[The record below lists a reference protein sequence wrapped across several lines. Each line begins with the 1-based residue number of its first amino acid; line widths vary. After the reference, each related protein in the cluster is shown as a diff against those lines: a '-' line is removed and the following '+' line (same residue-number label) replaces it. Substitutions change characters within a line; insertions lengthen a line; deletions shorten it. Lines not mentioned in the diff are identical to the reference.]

1 MKGGVRVSC
10 GLVRVGFLN
19 GEKTVKK
26 ERVLYLSRLVI
37 DGSRRLNGEAEIQGS
52 KNSALP
58 ILAATLLSGEE
69 SVLHNCPNLSD
80 VRGSINILRYLGCDV
95 EFSGNTL
102 FCKSKGLNKNTIP
115 NSLMR
120 EMRSSIIFLGA
131 LLART
136 GRAEMCFPGGCEIGP
151 RPIDLHLQALSELGV
166 EISDDHGVF
175 NCCVPDG
182 LKGAKIALS
191 FPSVGATE
199 NVMICAAMAEGTTV
213 ITNAAREPE
222 ICDLADYLNSCGANI
237 SGAGEGTIVIEGV
250 SSLSGTSHTII
261 PDRIAAA
268 TLLSGCAATGGKI
281 KLDGLIPS
289 HLGAVLS
296 VFEETGCDI
305 FVHGG
310 SITIDSPQRLKAPKI
325 IRTMPY
331 PGFPTDA
338 QAPIMAMTAKSK
350 GTTLFVENIFEN
362 RYLHVGG
369 LLRMGANIKVEGR
382 VAVSQGV
389 QCLHGAEVE
398 AMDLRGAAALVVAG
412 LGAEGRTTIDGLKY
426 LDRGY
431 EDIEVTLSKLGADI
445 KRV

>member
-1 MKGGVRVSC
+1 M
-10 GLVRVGFLN
+10 
-19 GEKTVKK
+19 
-26 ERVLYLSRLVI
+26 SRLVI
-37 DGSRRLNGEAEIQGS
+37 DGLKRLRGETEVQGS

-69 SVLHNCPNLSD
+69 SVLHNCPELSD
-80 VRGSINILRYLGCDV
+80 VTASVNILRYLGCNV

-102 FCKSKGLNKNTIP
+102 VCNSRGLNKNHIP

-136 GRAEMCFPGGCEIGP
+136 GKASLCFPGGCEIGP
-151 RPIDLHLQALSELGV
+151 RPIDIHLRALEEMGV
-166 EISDDHGVF
+166 IINDDYGVYR
-175 NCCVPDG
+175 CSAPEG
-182 LKGAKIALS
+182 LKGAKISLS

-199 NVMICAAMAEGTTV
+199 NVMICACLADGTTV

-222 ICDLADYLNSCGANI
+222 ICDLADYLNSCGADI
-237 SGAGEGTIVIEGV
+237 SGAGEGTIIIEGV
-250 SSLSGTSHTII
+250 KSLKGTSHTII
-261 PDRIAAA
+261 PDRIVAA
-268 TLLSGCAATGGKI
+268 TLLAGCAVSGGSV
-281 KLDGLIPS
+281 KLDKIIPS

-296 VFEETGCDI
+296 VFEESGCSVYI
-305 FVHGG
+305 QGG
-310 SITIDSPQRLKAPKI
+310 SIFLDSPKRLKAPKI

-338 QAPIMAMTAKSK
+338 QAPIMAMAASSK

-362 RYLHVGG
+362 RYLHVSE

-389 QCLHGAEVE
+389 NCLHGADVE
-398 AMDLRGAAALVVAG
+398 AMDLRGAAALIVAA

-431 EDIEVTLSKLGADI
+431 ESIEVTLSNLGAEI